1 MADRTK
7 GIIIEIGGDT
17 TGLSKALSGVN
28 KAINSTQTQLKDVEK
43 LLKLDPTNTELLQQ
57 KQRLLA
63 QAVSETSN
71 KLSTLKEAEAQA
83 QQQFK
88 EGKISQEQY
97 EALQR
102 EIVATSQQLDSLK
115 DAASKSNAKLAEI
128 AATADKVASKAQAV
142 ADATKGLSAAA
153 AGGVAGLGAMAVK
166 AGVAAD
172 DLNTLAKQSGF
183 STEELQKWKYA
194 SDLVDVSVDDIVNS
208 AKKMKKNMV
217 STSKDV
223 AGAWETLGVSVRD
236 ENGELRDANDVF
248 YETLNALSR
257 VENETER
264 DTLAMQLF
272 GKSADSLAG
281 IVDDGGAALKE
292 LGDQAENAGLILSQD
307 ALDAA
312 NRFNDSL
319 DTMKAKASAAFM
331 SAGAELADT
340 LIPLIEEVAEKV
352 SGVIEW
358 LAQLDGQQLK
368 IIGTVL
374 LVVAAI
380 SPLASLIAKIS
391 TLISFVSTTVIP
403 ALSAAMSFLAAN
415 PIVLVIAG
423 IAALIAIINNLWQNN
438 EQFRAAVTEIWT
450 NIQLVFQKFQEWL
463 DGVFAIDW
471 TERFGAF
478 GNILNA
484 FFQNVQNVWNS
495 IREIFGGIITFLK
508 GVFTADWQ
516 LAWQGVQDIF
526 KGIFDALVDIAKAP
540 INGII
545 GLINTAIDAINWFID
560 GVNRAI
566 AVINSLGGKM
576 GYIPNIGKI
585 AYLAK
590 GGILS
595 AGSAIV
601 GERGPEL
608 LSMIGGKAQVT
619 PLSSD
624 SMNRVAG
631 GGEYNQTINIYGN
644 QAPKP
649 SEVARQTRLATRQLV
664 KAVTG

>member
-495 IREIFGGIITFLK
+495 IREIFGGIIAFLK

-619 PLSSD
+619 PLSGD

>member
-1 MADRTK
+1 MADRIK
-7 GIIIEIGGDT
+7 GITIEIGGDT

-63 QAVSETSN
+63 QAVSETSS

-368 IIGTVL
+368 MIGTVL

-450 NIQLVFQKFQEWL
+450 NIQLVFQTFQEWL

-495 IREIFGGIITFLK
+495 IREIFNGIITFLK
-508 GVFTADWQ
+508 GVFTLDWQ

-526 KGIFDALVDIAKAP
+526 KGIFDALVEIAKAP

-545 GLINTAIDAINWFID
+545 GLINVAIDAINVFID
-560 GVNRAI
+560 GVNKAI
-566 AVINSLGGKM
+566 AVINALGGRM
-576 GYIPNIGKI
+576 SYIPNIGKI

-601 GERGPEL
+601 GEKGPEL

-619 PLSSD
+619 PLSGD